1 MYKLQTQATQVVLF
15 IITINKQTMKQKR
28 FQKLLLINF
37 LSKNPNL
44 DKSKTY
50 ILPIRNED
58 LTNLDD
64 IFSTYYISYDKKW
77 NIKLEY

>member
-1 MYKLQTQATQVVLF
+1 
-15 IITINKQTMKQKR
+15 MKQKR

-50 ILPIRNED
+50 ILPIINED
-58 LTNLDD
+58 LSNLDD
-64 IFSTYYISYDKKW
+64 IFSMYYVSYDKKW

>member
-1 MYKLQTQATQVVLF
+1 
-15 IITINKQTMKQKR
+15 MKQKR

-64 IFSTYYISYDKKW
+64 IFTTYYVSYTDKW
-77 NIKLEY
+77 IIKNE

>member
-1 MYKLQTQATQVVLF
+1 
-15 IITINKQTMKQKR
+15 MKQKR
-28 FQKLLLINF
+28 YEKLLLINF

-64 IFSTYYISYDKKW
+64 IFSTYYVSYDKKW

>member
-1 MYKLQTQATQVVLF
+1 
-15 IITINKQTMKQKR
+15 MKQKR

-50 ILPIRNED
+50 ILPVRNED

-64 IFSTYYISYDKKW
+64 IFTTYYVSYDKKW

>member
-1 MYKLQTQATQVVLF
+1 
-15 IITINKQTMKQKR
+15 MKQKR

-50 ILPIRNED
+50 ILPVRNED
-58 LTNLDD
+58 LTDLDN
-64 IFSTYYISYDKKW
+64 IFSTYYVSYDKKW

>member
-1 MYKLQTQATQVVLF
+1 
-15 IITINKQTMKQKR
+15 MKQKR

-44 DKSKTY
+44 DQSKTY
-50 ILPIRNED
+50 ILPVRNED
-58 LTNLDD
+58 LSNLDD
-64 IFSTYYISYDKKW
+64 IFSTYYVSYDKKW

>member
-1 MYKLQTQATQVVLF
+1 MQVVLS

-50 ILPIRNED
+50 ILPVRNED

-64 IFSTYYISYDKKW
+64 IFSTYYVSYNKKW

>member
-1 MYKLQTQATQVVLF
+1 
-15 IITINKQTMKQKR
+15 MKQKR

-64 IFSTYYISYDKKW
+64 IFSTYYVSYDKKW
-77 NIKLEY
+77 NIKPEY

>member
-1 MYKLQTQATQVVLF
+1 
-15 IITINKQTMKQKR
+15 MKQKR

-44 DKSKTY
+44 EQSRTY
-50 ILPIRNED
+50 ILSVRNED

-64 IFSTYYISYDKKW
+64 IFSTYYVSYDKKW
-77 NIKLEY
+77 TIELEY

>member
-1 MYKLQTQATQVVLF
+1 
-15 IITINKQTMKQKR
+15 MKQKR

-44 DKSKTY
+44 DQSKTY
-50 ILPIRNED
+50 ILPIRNEN

-64 IFSTYYISYDKKW
+64 IFSTYYVSYDKKW

>member
-1 MYKLQTQATQVVLF
+1 
-15 IITINKQTMKQKR
+15 MKQKR
-28 FQKLLLINF
+28 FQELLLINF

-64 IFSTYYISYDKKW
+64 IFSTYYVSYDKKW

>member
-1 MYKLQTQATQVVLF
+1 
-15 IITINKQTMKQKR
+15 MKQKR

-50 ILPIRNED
+50 ILPVRNED

-64 IFSTYYISYDKKW
+64 IFSTYYVSYDKKW

>member
-1 MYKLQTQATQVVLF
+1 
-15 IITINKQTMKQKR
+15 MKQKR

-64 IFSTYYISYDKKW
+64 IFSTYYVSYDKKW